1 MTIFILMLDCV
12 HTALLT
18 FLVHG
23 VYNLN
28 VTKARCREGTG
39 ITQGEGDLH
48 APESK
53 NARHCS
59 VDPGNLKATQA
70 GSKERWGLRRD

>member
-12 HTALLT
+12 HTVLLT
-18 FLVHG
+18 FLIRW
-23 VYNLN
+23 VYSLN
-28 VTKARCREGTG
+28 VTQASRRERTG
-39 ITQGEGDLH
+39 ILQGEGDLH

-70 GSKERWGLRRD
+70 VSKERWGLRRD

>member
-18 FLVHG
+18 FLVYW

-28 VTKARCREGTG
+28 VTQASLRERTG

-48 APESK
+48 TSESK
-53 NARHCS
+53 NARHC
-59 VDPGNLKATQA
+59 
-70 GSKERWGLRRD
+70 